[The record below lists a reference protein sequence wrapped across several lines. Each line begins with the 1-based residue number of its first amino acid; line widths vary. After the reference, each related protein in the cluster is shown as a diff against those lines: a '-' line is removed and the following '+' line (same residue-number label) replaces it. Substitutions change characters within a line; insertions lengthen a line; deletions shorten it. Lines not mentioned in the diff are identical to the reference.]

1 MTNLTTEE
9 MQRIVDGAPI
19 ADCIYDESG
28 RYFDKYGNLLTKDG
42 VWSLSDD
49 KPDNG
54 RNLSDLRKILAQ
66 QQEIERLR
74 EFITRYRYRIK
85 GGEPIQKYI
94 DELLGESDE

>member
-9 MQRIVDGAPI
+9 IAEIQRIVDGAEE
-19 ADCIYDESG
+19 ADGTEERTHID
-28 RYFDKYGNLLTKDG
+28 
-42 VWSLSDD
+42 SLGFYHFNDARD
-49 KPDNG
+49 I
-54 RNLSDLRKILAQ
+54 SDLRTILAQ

-85 GGEPIQKYI
+85 GGEPMQKYI